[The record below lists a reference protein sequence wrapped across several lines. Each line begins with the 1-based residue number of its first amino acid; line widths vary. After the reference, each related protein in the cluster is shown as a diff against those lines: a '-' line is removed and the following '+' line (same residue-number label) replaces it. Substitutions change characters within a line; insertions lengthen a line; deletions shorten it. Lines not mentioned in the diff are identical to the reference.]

1 MREKDTI
8 QTKNTLSQTAKLG
21 LNGIVNIPNICNRGR
36 VIPGRVQI
44 IKRLK
49 YEGVEIGWHL
59 WLYIWSNKIENEY
72 QAEVPEK
79 SLSLSL

>member
-1 MREKDTI
+1 MFVLKASSCPCAFQGLAATIFLTMREKDTI

-49 YEGVEIGWHL
+49 YEGVEIG
-59 WLYIWSNKIENEY
+59 
-72 QAEVPEK
+72 
-79 SLSLSL
+79 